1 MPLYSRLTAAEKDQV
16 LRELAQ
22 EIAFRNLRPA
32 WVPGS
37 NHAKTYGKTPYNGR
51 DFPDKALF
59 RESICSQ

>member
-32 WVPGS
+32 S
-37 NHAKTYGKTPYNGR
+37 ADLNSEI
-51 DFPDKALF
+51 PDTLRTSERLERSEIKNV
-59 RESICSQ
+59 